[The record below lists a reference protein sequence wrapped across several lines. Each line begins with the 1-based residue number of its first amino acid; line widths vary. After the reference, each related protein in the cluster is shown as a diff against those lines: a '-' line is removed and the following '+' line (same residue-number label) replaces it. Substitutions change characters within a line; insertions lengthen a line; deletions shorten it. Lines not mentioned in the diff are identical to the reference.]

1 MADHDNNRRNRQV
14 ASTIREELVAI
25 ARDEI
30 SDPRLRA
37 VGMITFSGVD
47 LTPDMK
53 NATVWVSFMG
63 KTEQNGDVQ
72 KALKALRSSA
82 KFIHRL
88 LIKRIPM
95 KSHPHLSFKYDNGFD
110 RAAVVNVALSEAAD
124 LEKETAK
131 QREALGVNEDPSVP
145 YRKPRRSSEEE

>member
-1 MADHDNNRRNRQV
+1 MADNDNNRRNRQV
-14 ASTIREELVAI
+14 ASAIREELVAM
-25 ARDEI
+25 ARDDI

-47 LTPDMK
+47 LTPDLK

-63 KTEQNGDVQ
+63 KSEENGDVQ

-82 KFIHRL
+82 KFMHRL

-95 KSHPHLSFKYDNGFD
+95 KSHPHLTFKYDNGFD
-110 RAAVVNVALSEAAD
+110 RAAVVNVALNEAAA

-131 QREALGVNEDPSVP
+131 VREELPQDEAAASP
-145 YRKPRRSSEEE
+145 YRKSRREPEEE